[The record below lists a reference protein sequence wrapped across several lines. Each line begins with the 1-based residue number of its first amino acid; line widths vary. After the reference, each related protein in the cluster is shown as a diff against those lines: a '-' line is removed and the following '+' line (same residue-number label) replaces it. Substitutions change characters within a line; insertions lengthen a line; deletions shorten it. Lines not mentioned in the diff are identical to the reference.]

1 MLNDKIPDI
10 LDNSG
15 NEVNKTLSDISGNYS
30 SLSKIV
36 NKNPLLDW
44 VKKTIISIVVILF
57 VMFINCNIIFL
68 VKKAKYETTNL
79 IDLWFPVE
87 CDKYP
92 YGSEDN
98 NTCDSSSK
106 LNKSFCKGGSKGGS
120 KGGNSKVNIDNID
133 NIDNNELG
141 KMFDVY
147 AYEDPP
153 FPYNRFHNISEPS
166 TSIDITNW
174 LINSQAKTS
183 INSNE
188 SIRGLFNLS
197 SKEDT
202 WINKVPDLI
211 FFVFGILFLL
221 LTPFKLL
228 FTLFS
233 LIYNQLS
240 TLFQHSWL
248 SIIIILLFWINILLW
263 DISYS
268 IYNELLSIIKIMF
281 YPILMG
287 NFPVIWKMML
297 DRKEIT
303 LFLISFTSLILL
315 WNTKFN
321 KLYDFIIKLIPT
333 ILYIILGLIEIIKLI
348 KIRKNKT
355 DN

>member
-10 LDNSG
+10 SDNSG
-15 NEVNKTLSDISGNYS
+15 NEVNKILSDISGNYS

-36 NKNPLLDW
+36 NKNPLLEW
-44 VKKTIISIVVILF
+44 VKKTVISIVVILLI
-57 VMFINCNIIFL
+57 MFMNCNIIFL
-68 VKKAKYETTNL
+68 VKKAKYETINL
-79 IDLWFPVE
+79 IDLWFPIE
-87 CDKYP
+87 CDNYP
-92 YGSEDN
+92 YGSNDN
-98 NTCDSSSK
+98 NTCDASSK
-106 LNKSFCKGGSKGGS
+106 LNKSFCNGPTC
-120 KGGNSKVNIDNID
+120 NSA
-133 NIDNNELG
+133 DNNNSSTTHKE
-141 KMFDVY
+141 
-147 AYEDPP
+147 PI

-183 INSNE
+183 INSND

-202 WINKVPDLI
+202 WINKVPELI

-221 LTPFKLL
+221 LTPIKLFL
-228 FTLFS
+228 TLFS
-233 LIYNQLS
+233 SIYVQLS
-240 TLFQHSWL
+240 TLFQHGWL
-248 SIIIILLFWINILLW
+248 SIFIILFFWINILLW
-263 DISYS
+263 DIFYS
-268 IYNELLSIIKIMF
+268 IYTELFLIIKVLF

-287 NFPVIWKMML
+287 KYSDIWKMMV

-348 KIRKNKT
+348 KLRKNKM